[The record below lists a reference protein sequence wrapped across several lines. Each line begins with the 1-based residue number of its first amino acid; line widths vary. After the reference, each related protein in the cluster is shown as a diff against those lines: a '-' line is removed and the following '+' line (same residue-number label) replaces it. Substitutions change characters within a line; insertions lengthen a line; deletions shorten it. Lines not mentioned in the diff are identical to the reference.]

1 MKSYHLYVSPPESR
15 KIVTSKVAV
24 HFAIIPTPKE
34 HLLLFPNFHFN
45 PVLLIAT
52 SIGKKTLNSTSVNTS
67 QAEASLKEV
76 FVRKPWCWKHQLQ
89 TGRKWRKSTHYCFS
103 TASIC
108 FLVLSTPVT
117 LPQTKQYYR
126 WSPRS
131 CTNKVDYYNSNLLH
145 TPKLNL

>member
-67 QAEASLKEV
+67 QAEASLKRGFCTEAE
-76 FVRKPWCWKHQLQ
+76 
-89 TGRKWRKSTHYCFS
+89 STSYRLGGNGGKVLT
-103 TASIC
+103 TASQ
-108 FLVLSTPVT
+108 
-117 LPQTKQYYR
+117 LPA
-126 WSPRS
+126 SAS
-131 CTNKVDYYNSNLLH
+131 
-145 TPKLNL
+145 